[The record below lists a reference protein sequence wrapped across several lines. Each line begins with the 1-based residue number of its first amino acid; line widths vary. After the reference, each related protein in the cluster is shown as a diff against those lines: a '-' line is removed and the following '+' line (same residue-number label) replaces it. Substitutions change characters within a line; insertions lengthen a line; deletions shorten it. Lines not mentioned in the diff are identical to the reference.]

1 MTAIVT
7 ALVGLIGVLVGTL
20 LAALL
25 QRRNWRLQATMESY
39 ARLDAE
45 GGREIEILE
54 CLERGAP
61 FGDKGLISAA
71 RAKLGAAVESP
82 FLQAIAQCWLLER
95 DPAIRVDLREL
106 ERIYK
111 KARERCGMQVDQ
123 SLVLKQEPG
132 PSRNGLYEAWE
143 RKMAGMPTPEQA
155 RQLFERI
162 RETVAGEYFHGEGQA
177 QNASNEDH

>member
-25 QRRNWRLQATMESY
+25 QRRNWRLQATKEAY
-39 ARLDAE
+39 VKLFTA
-45 GGREIEILE
+45 GIREIQILVSAAV
-54 CLERGAP
+54 GAGL
-61 FGDKGLISAA
+61 GDPGLISAA
-71 RAKLGAAVESP
+71 RAKLGARVESP
-82 FLQAIAQCWLLER
+82 FLQLIGQCWLLER
-95 DPAIRVDLREL
+95 DPAIRANLREL
-106 ERIYK
+106 ERMYNQ
-111 KARERCGMQVDQ
+111 ARERYGMQVDQ